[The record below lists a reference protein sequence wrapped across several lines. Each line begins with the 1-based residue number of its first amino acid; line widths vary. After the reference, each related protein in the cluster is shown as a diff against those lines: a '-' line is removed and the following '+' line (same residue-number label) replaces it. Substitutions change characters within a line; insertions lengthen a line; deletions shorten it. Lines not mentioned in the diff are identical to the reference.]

1 MNKAV
6 MELVVG
12 ITFVLG
18 VALVATYTIVLSG
31 FTLGTTKK
39 YVVDFKQV
47 YGLKQGDAVRVEGF
61 EKGEVL
67 SLRLLPGGKIRAVMV
82 VSDDVEIY
90 KDGGE
95 VRVTPFSPL
104 GGRVVEIKRGVD
116 GPRGKH
122 VFFDHADGVTVDQ
135 AADQAIQG
143 EAEGELLQT
152 LNALVEENRKSVK
165 QIVDNLTHVSKQLTK
180 TDNALGYLLNSEEGG
195 QNLATVGQKLSSSA
209 QRVDRILSRVES
221 GEGVI
226 GGLLKNESK
235 LHKNVDGAV
244 EAGKDSLQSLS
255 RILKDAEDGESALGV
270 LVSDND
276 PRITQATRGIVSDVK
291 TITGRISEGQGTL
304 GKLSKDDR
312 LYEGFAGTGENLKS
326 ITKKIDSGKGLL
338 AVLLEKESGDN
349 ARKTLKNLA
358 SITDAVNDPE
368 AGAIGLLINDRKL
381 RRRIARI
388 TEEVEGLITEFR
400 DSLEDVREQAPVNA
414 FIGAVFSAF

>member
-47 YGLKQGDAVRVEGF
+47 YGLKEGDAVRVEGF

-122 VFFDHADGVTVDQ
+122 VFFDHSDGVPLEE
-135 AADQAIQG
+135 AAELAIQG

-165 QIVDNLTHVSKQLTK
+165 TIVDNLTHVSKQLTK
-180 TDNALGYLLNSEEGG
+180 TDNALGYLLNSDEGG
-195 QNLATVGQKLSSSA
+195 QNLAAVGQKLSSSA
-209 QRVDRILSRVES
+209 QRVDRILARVES

-226 GGLLKNESK
+226 GGLLKDKSK
-235 LHKNVDGAV
+235 LHENVDGAV
-244 EAGKDSLQSLS
+244 EAGKDSLQSLA

-291 TITGRISEGQGTL
+291 TITGRISDGKGTL

-312 LYEGFAGTGENLKS
+312 LYEGFAGTGKNMQR

-358 SITDAVNDPE
+358 SITDSVNDPE

-388 TEEVEGLITEFR
+388 TEEIEGLITEFR